1 MTAAPAS
8 VQLTHDGSSLADAIR
23 WRVLLLLQ
31 DVDVPVMCESAGIDP
46 RRLKD
51 LLAEPR
57 PSAEL
62 VALVA
67 RFARVPVAEVM
78 FGHSDE
84 STADSRLASLTAAT
98 HTDLLQHFAGRL
110 STLEG
115 RIERALL
122 ALMEVE
128 ARLSAAGLTPS
139 DLIPPDLIPL
149 YAPLTAERATSGGS
163 RK

>member
-8 VQLTHDGSSLADAIR
+8 VQLAQIGPSLADAIR

-31 DVDVPVMCESAGIDP
+31 DADVPALCDQAGIDA
-46 RRLKD
+46 RRLKE
-51 LLAEPR
+51 LLAEAR
-57 PSAEL
+57 LSAEL

-67 RFARVPVAEVM
+67 QFARVPVAEVM

-84 STADSRLASLTAAT
+84 SMADSRLATLTAAT
-98 HTDLLQHFAGRL
+98 NTDLLEHLAGRL
-110 STLEG
+110 QTLEA

-149 YAPLTAERATSGGS
+149 YAAITSMPGQVGTG
-163 RK
+163 R